1 MSKPQSTPMPPRAT
15 LLVLCCNL
23 HVLSIL
29 LRLLPRIR
37 NLHQGYAAVLLHVRQ
52 VAEHVSC
59 DLSESEVRRRVDVAL
74 QVLTRIQG
82 QLYGVCGAGGS
93 GGVKRGSKREVLP
106 VLTSD
111 DLSMVL
117 KQLHWVDV
125 ACLSLPAAW
134 RKLQSDVD
142 SYRARVRILLDKTS

>member
-1 MSKPQSTPMPPRAT
+1 M
-15 LLVLCCNL
+15 
-23 HVLSIL
+23 
-29 LRLLPRIR
+29 
-37 NLHQGYAAVLLHVRQ
+37 LLHVRQ

-82 QLYGVCGAGGS
+82 QLYGDCDAGGS

-106 VLTSD
+106 VLTPD
-111 DLSMVL
+111 DLSIVL